1 MTSYIVPCKGF
12 VQCYTGG
19 ILSYAGP
26 VIIQI
31 ILETYTKAT
40 YTPCFCSPVKFR
52 EKLF

>member
-1 MTSYIVPCKGF
+1 MMSCIDPCKGF
-12 VQCYTGG
+12 FICYTTG

-40 YTPCFCSPVKFR
+40 YTPCSCCPVKFR
-52 EKLF
+52 GKLS